1 MTRGTGGEHL
11 EPLRDMPQLQR
22 AARCALPIIFT
33 SLDDPEYPGTHG
45 TCTALRFGD
54 ETVFVTAAHVMRGN
68 NDRTV
73 VEVVL
78 GFQGEPVRCRI
89 GKILKPRPAADQFEA
104 ASDLAIMVPS
114 SPPTFV
120 DGDSAPYDLIRVTNL
135 TAASRG
141 SPFAV
146 FGYPQA
152 SDRNAIDYATRT
164 LTFEVAVAIGTYEAP
179 STFSG
184 HHMLDVSTQD
194 IGGPSGFSGGPVF
207 RLFRDG
213 ETWTPSFAGIVTMG
227 GPTRIHFIDVAFLS
241 GFLLNEVF
249 RRPAAS

>member
-1 MTRGTGGEHL
+1 
-11 EPLRDMPQLQR
+11 MPQLQR
-22 AARCALPIIFT
+22 AARCALPISFT

-152 SDRNAIDYATRT
+152 SDLHAIDYATRT
-164 LTFEVAVAIGTYEAP
+164 LPFGLVVALGTSVVTATVIGHTI
-179 STFSG
+179 
-184 HHMLDVSTQD
+184 LDDT
-194 IGGPSGFSGGPVF
+194 
-207 RLFRDG
+207 
-213 ETWTPSFAGIVTMG
+213 T
-227 GPTRIHFIDVAFLS
+227 
-241 GFLLNEVF
+241 
-249 RRPAAS
+249 